1 LQEPSIKK
9 TSNTYQY
16 TFTTYT
22 DLDIKPSQQILITVK
37 QDLKVPLTIFSNKKP
52 FQTLTKW
59 LHDQGLST
67 TIIARMLN
75 RSQQAVWLSISKAK
89 KQQSS
94 TVLTS
99 SKPSRTG
106 LEIPISIFQDRDLS
120 IMEHLVLFLSNKG
133 FSQSQIASM
142 LDRSLK
148 TIWTWKSRALKK
160 LQAKNLQDKKWRR

>member
-1 LQEPSIKK
+1 MQEPSIK
-9 TSNTYQY
+9 TSKACEYKFQY

-22 DLDIKPSQQILITVK
+22 DLDIKPSQQILITVE

-59 LHDQGLST
+59 LYDQGLST
-67 TIIARMLN
+67 TIIARLLN
-75 RSQQAVWLSISKAK
+75 RSQQAVWLSISKAR
-89 KQQSS
+89 KQESLGNS
-94 TVLTS
+94 KTS
-99 SKPSRTG
+99 KTD
-106 LEIPISIFQDRDLS
+106 LQIPISVFQDRDLS
-120 IMEHLVLFLSNKG
+120 IMEHLVLYLSNKG

-160 LQAKNLQDKKWRR
+160 LQAKNLQVKKWRR